1 MNCPKCSA
9 PVDANSRF
17 CGRCGQRIDPAGA
30 TPQPSA
36 QPAAAGAVPAAGMGG
51 NPTQDRGASTRLE
64 SESAASAVA
73 RLIERIKNI
82 IVRPKLEWPVIAP
95 EATSVAQHYTGYVMP
110 LAGFAAVMS
119 FLHLS
124 VDAQQTAGRVVLRV
138 G

>member
-1 MNCPKCSA
+1 VSSP
-9 PVDANSRF
+9 
-17 CGRCGQRIDPAGA
+17 GA
-30 TPQPSA
+30 Y
-36 QPAAAGAVPAAGMGG
+36 G